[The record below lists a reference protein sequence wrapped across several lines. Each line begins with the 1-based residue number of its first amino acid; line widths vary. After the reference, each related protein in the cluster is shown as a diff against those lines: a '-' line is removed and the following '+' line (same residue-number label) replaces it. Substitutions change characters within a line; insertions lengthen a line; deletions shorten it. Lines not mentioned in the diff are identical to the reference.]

1 MSMRTPGTTRP
12 LMDEALV
19 EIDGEGFYAVPDF
32 DQMPPFLMSV
42 VSDGDRW
49 MFVSS
54 SGALTAGRGDA
65 TGALFPYETDDRL
78 HQAAGEVGPVTAIR
92 VSSGADDAVWSP
104 FRRGPLPRGRRCL
117 YKSVVGDSIIF
128 EEVHPDLPL
137 RFCYRWASSDRFGF
151 VRTATLVNEGDQPIR
166 TEVLDGLLNVLPYGL
181 DPSLYQR
188 LSNLTNAYKRSEIID
203 TDVRL
208 AVFSLET
215 QVADRPEPAEVLQG
229 SVVWSIGL
237 DGASVTVN
245 PDALG
250 AFEAGRPGADGALL
264 TGRPGAYLLDGTVE
278 LAPGGETSWQIVS
291 DVAQDQIAVA
301 GLRNLLSSR
310 TDLQAAIAA
319 STREATKSLVE
330 MMAPADALQRTGDR
344 IATAHQ
350 FSNVTYN
357 VMRGGVP
364 INGYLIRASDF
375 ARFVLDRNRLV
386 ADRHRTW
393 FESLPEMI
401 ERKALL
407 DQIGSI
413 GDVQLRRLGLEYL
426 PFGFSRRHGDPS
438 RPWNAFSIR
447 VRDENG
453 EPVVYYEGN
462 WRDIFQNWE
471 ALCMSFPEYLPG
483 VISVFVNASTPDGF
497 NPYRITR
504 HGIDWEVPDPD
515 DPWSNIGYW
524 GDHQIVYLL
533 RLLEAAEGFLPGEVE
548 KLLGKRWF
556 TYADVPYRLAPYDDL
571 VQDPKATIRYDQ
583 AAASPVRNP
592 GRRGGWRREVVVG

>member
-1 MSMRTPGTTRP
+1 
-12 LMDEALV
+12 
-19 EIDGEGFYAVPDF
+19 
-32 DQMPPFLMSV
+32 
-42 VSDGDRW
+42 
-49 MFVSS
+49 
-54 SGALTAGRGDA
+54 
-65 TGALFPYETDDRL
+65 
-78 HQAAGEVGPVTAIR
+78 
-92 VSSGADDAVWSP
+92 
-104 FRRGPLPRGRRCL
+104 
-117 YKSVVGDSIIF
+117 
-128 EEVHPDLPL
+128 
-137 RFCYRWASSDRFGF
+137 
-151 VRTATLVNEGDQPIR
+151 
-166 TEVLDGLLNVLPYGL
+166 
-181 DPSLYQR
+181 
-188 LSNLTNAYKRSEIID
+188 
-203 TDVRL
+203 
-208 AVFSLET
+208 
-215 QVADRPEPAEVLQG
+215 
-229 SVVWSIGL
+229 
-237 DGASVTVN
+237 
-245 PDALG
+245 
-250 AFEAGRPGADGALL
+250 
-264 TGRPGAYLLDGTVE
+264 
-278 LAPGGETSWQIVS
+278 
-291 DVAQDQIAVA
+291 
-301 GLRNLLSSR
+301 
-310 TDLQAAIAA
+310 
-319 STREATKSLVE
+319 

-533 RLLEAAEGFLPGEVE
+533 RLLEAAEAVSA
-548 KLLGKRWF
+548 R
-556 TYADVPYRLAPYDDL
+556 
-571 VQDPKATIRYDQ
+571 
-583 AAASPVRNP
+583 
-592 GRRGGWRREVVVG
+592 